1 MFNLFGLL
9 ALFLLLYRY
18 GVKIYRVTNKI
29 TSYQDKQTSEMG
41 SALFVT
47 KSTTGAEYLEMATN
61 AMIYENKNLEEVR
74 QLLRDKGLY
83 EENIDLYAKKAKER
97 YDKWVSENGIPQQLT
112 AMQQYELLHKQPAP
126 ADPAIMVSNAP
137 AEDHAHHFCALIGK
151 QRYYTDPGR
160 EILYKSTDA
169 ALSKY
174 PIMQNSTA
182 SIRQI
187 SFRQFGGAEF
197 NPQLRV
203 ITVNGNQ
210 DAVFPYLK
218 TDLIIPFKTQNI
230 IEWESRNLLEAE
242 IQGVLDS
249 GLSLGFYA
257 SDYAVNQEIYKSR
270 QEINLKLSAFVLEIS
285 NSERDKDDLQSSE
298 DIAGYWP
305 SEQYGSYSYFEF
317 EGTRLGLES
326 ADVDILSRGGIL
338 KLKITDSRRGKGLVI
353 DAYITTSNIR
363 ASKAN
368 NSNNV
373 TGTLWFQGELA
384 E

>member
-1 MFNLFGLL
+1 
-9 ALFLLLYRY
+9 
-18 GVKIYRVTNKI
+18 
-29 TSYQDKQTSEMG
+29 MG

-61 AMIYENKNLEEVR
+61 AMIHDNKTIEEIK
-74 QLLRDKGLY
+74 QLLRDKGMY

-97 YDKWVSENGIPQQLT
+97 YDKWVSENGKPQQFT
-112 AMQQYELLHKQPAP
+112 AMQQYELLHKQPAR
-126 ADPAIMVSNAP
+126 ANLTIMLSNAP

-151 QRYYTDPGR
+151 QRFYTDQGR
-160 EILYKSTDA
+160 EILYRTTDA
-169 ALSKY
+169 ALDKD
-174 PIMQNSTA
+174 PIMQSDTA

-187 SFRQFGGAEF
+187 SFWQFGGAEF

-203 ITVNGNQ
+203 VSANGKQ

-218 TDLIIPFKTQNI
+218 TDLIISFQTKNI
-230 IEWESRNLLEAE
+230 IEWETRNLLEAE
-242 IQGVLDS
+242 IQGSLDN

-257 SDYAVNQEIYKSR
+257 TDYAVNKAKYKSR
-270 QEINLKLSAFVLEIS
+270 QDINVKLSAFVLEIG

-298 DIAGYWP
+298 NIAGYWP

-326 ADVDILSRGGIL
+326 ADIDILSRGGIL
-338 KLKITDSRRGKGLVI
+338 KLKISDSKHRKDLII

>member
-1 MFNLFGLL
+1 
-9 ALFLLLYRY
+9 
-18 GVKIYRVTNKI
+18 
-29 TSYQDKQTSEMG
+29 MG

-47 KSTTGAEYLEMATN
+47 KSTTGTEYLEMATN
-61 AMIYENKNLEEVR
+61 AMIHDNKTIEEIK
-74 QLLRDKGLY
+74 QLLRDKGMY

-97 YDKWVSENGIPQQLT
+97 YDKWVSENGKPQQFT
-112 AMQQYELLHKQPAP
+112 AMQQYELLHKQPAR
-126 ADPAIMVSNAP
+126 ANLTIMLSNAP

-151 QRYYTDPGR
+151 QRFYTDQGR
-160 EILYKSTDA
+160 EILYRTTDA
-169 ALSKY
+169 ALDKD
-174 PIMQNSTA
+174 PIMQSDTA

-187 SFRQFGGAEF
+187 SFWQFGGAEF

-203 ITVNGNQ
+203 VSANGKQ

-218 TDLIIPFKTQNI
+218 TDLIISFQTKNI
-230 IEWESRNLLEAE
+230 IEWETRNLLEAE
-242 IQGVLDS
+242 IQGSLDN

-257 SDYAVNQEIYKSR
+257 TDYAANKSKYKSR
-270 QEINLKLSAFVLEIS
+270 QDINVKLSAFVLEIG

-298 DIAGYWP
+298 NIAGYWP
-305 SEQYGSYSYFEF
+305 SEQYGLYSYFEF

-326 ADVDILSRGGIL
+326 ADIDILSRGGIL
-338 KLKITDSRRGKGLVI
+338 KLKISDSKHRKDLI
-353 DAYITTSNIR
+353 IEAYITTSNIR